1 MSDEL
6 GVVAGIIKAYTNQ
19 GLRTAL
25 KKLTEDHY
33 VVDLATTEDDVYIN
47 NCAGKTKKVKVRCID
62 EDEKTTFHEV
72 IVKACELYKE
82 E

>member
-6 GVVAGIIKAYTNQ
+6 GLVAGIIKAYTNQ

-33 VVDLATTEDDVYIN
+33 VVDLVTIEDDVYIN
-47 NCAGKTKKVKVRCID
+47 NYAGKTKEVKVRCID
-62 EDEKTTFHEV
+62 KDEKTTFHEV
-72 IVKACELYKE
+72 IVEACELYKE
-82 E
+82 

>member
-6 GVVAGIIKAYTNQ
+6 GLVAGIIKAYTNQ

-33 VVDLATTEDDVYIN
+33 VVDLVTTEHDVYIN
-47 NCAGKTKKVKVRCID
+47 NYAGKTKEVKVRCID

-82 E
+82 